1 MLLWSAGE
9 RSKPALSWENRY
21 KAALGIAEALSY
33 LHSGSPRPVIHRDV
47 KSSNILLTEEFEPQ
61 VVTKHVMDPSRSEA
75 FRLDLNPQLPRCGC
89 GSYPI
94 SGWPSGR
101 RRIRRP

>member
-1 MLLWSAGE
+1 MLWSAGE

-33 LHSGSPRPVIHRDV
+33 LHSGSSRPVIHRDV

-75 FRLDLNPQLPRCGC
+75 FRLDLNPQLPRCG
-89 GSYPI
+89 SYPI

>member
-1 MLLWSAGE
+1 MVWEQLRGVPHSLTSDDASFLVCAGE

-33 LHSGSPRPVIHRDV
+33 VHSGGSRPVIHRDV

-61 VVTKHVMDPSRSEA
+61 VEQPFYSP
-75 FRLDLNPQLPRCGC
+75 LDSVLVWTLH
-89 GSYPI
+89 
-94 SGWPSGR
+94 
-101 RRIRRP
+101 

>member
-1 MLLWSAGE
+1 MMHPVVCLAAGG

-33 LHSGSPRPVIHRDV
+33 VHSGGSRPVIHRDV

-61 VVTKHVMDPSRSEA
+61 VSTNILLAWIVAKVFVWTYH
-75 FRLDLNPQLPRCGC
+75 
-89 GSYPI
+89 
-94 SGWPSGR
+94 
-101 RRIRRP
+101 